1 MIELWENKE
10 GRRQMW
16 EGEIDAECCEAS
28 CVNPVSTKGILT
40 FTGREKT
47 VGETGG
53 F

>member
-1 MIELWENKE
+1 
-10 GRRQMW
+10 MW